1 MKPWLQRKQWRENK
15 IASNA
20 KVGMYVIW
28 GFTILWNAISLPIF
42 FTSPSLIKDIQEK
55 PETALVFLFPMI
67 GIVLVGVS
75 IRAVNNWRKFGS
87 TPLVLDPFPGS
98 ISGQVGGTILTRI
111 SYEPNL
117 NFIVTLSCLYSYISG
132 SGKNRSRR
140 ERVKWQTEGVCFS
153 TPHREG
159 SSISFRFDTPPD
171 LPESETKDSTSYHLW
186 RVAISCDLPGTDFER
201 SYEIP
206 VYKGSRHSSIKHGT
220 EAYHKTM
227 DQALDG
233 LDEIAQ
239 ITTVTGGLEFY
250 YPAFKRP
257 AGGIMAT
264 IFGLIFATAGVIMWR
279 FQDIPIIFP
288 ITFTPIG
295 LLILSIGIWELGKS
309 LRVRVTRDQIF
320 SRRFF
325 LAYPITSRSFSAK
338 EIQQLR
344 IKEGSSVS
352 NGKKTTVFY
361 SIIAHTTGSKK
372 LVVAERLAS
381 KPEALLIK
389 ENLEQYLPSTVKES
403 LD

>member
-28 GFTILWNAISLPIF
+28 GFTFLWNAISLPIF
-42 FTSPSLIKDIQEK
+42 FTSPSLIKDIQAK

-87 TPLVLDPFPGS
+87 TPLALDPFPGS
-98 ISGQVGGTILTRI
+98 ISGQVGGTILTHIR
-111 SYEPNL
+111 YEPNL
-117 NFIVTLSCLYSYISG
+117 NFIVTLSCFYSYISG

-140 ERVKWQTEGVCFS
+140 ESVKWQTEGVCFS

-171 LPESETKDSTSYHLW
+171 LPESEPKDSTSYHLW

-206 VYKGSRHSSIKHGT
+206 VYKGSRHSSIQHGT

-233 LDEIAQ
+233 LEEIAQ
-239 ITTVTGGLEFY
+239 IKTVPGGLEFY

-257 AGGIMAT
+257 AGGIMAA
-264 IFGLIFATAGVIMWR
+264 FLGLIFATTGVVMWR
-279 FQDIPIIFP
+279 YSDAPIIFP

-295 LLILSIGIWELGKS
+295 LLIISIGIWELGKS
-309 LRVRVTRDQIF
+309 LCVRVNKKQI
-320 SRRFF
+320 
-325 LAYPITSRSFSAK
+325 L
-338 EIQQLR
+338 
-344 IKEGSSVS
+344 
-352 NGKKTTVFY
+352 
-361 SIIAHTTGSKK
+361 
-372 LVVAERLAS
+372 
-381 KPEALLIK
+381 
-389 ENLEQYLPSTVKES
+389 
-403 LD
+403 

>member
-28 GFTILWNAISLPIF
+28 GFTFLWNAISLPIF
-42 FTSPSLIKDIQEK
+42 FTSPSLIKDIQAK

-87 TPLVLDPFPGS
+87 TPLALDPFPGS
-98 ISGQVGGTILTRI
+98 ISGQVGGTILTHIR
-111 SYEPNL
+111 YEPNL
-117 NFIVTLSCLYSYISG
+117 NFIVTLSCFYSYISG

-140 ERVKWQTEGVCFS
+140 ESVKWQTEGVCFS

-171 LPESETKDSTSYHLW
+171 LPESEPKDSTSYHLW

-206 VYKGSRHSSIKHGT
+206 VYKGSRHSSIQHGT

-233 LDEIAQ
+233 LEEIAQ
-239 ITTVTGGLEFY
+239 IKTVPGGLEFY

-257 AGGIMAT
+257 AGGIMAA
-264 IFGLIFATAGVIMWR
+264 FLGLIFATTGVVMWR
-279 FQDIPIIFP
+279 YSDAPIIFP

-295 LLILSIGIWELGKS
+295 LLIISIGIWELGKS
-309 LRVRVTRDQIF
+309 LCVRVNKKQIF

-325 LAYPITSRSFSAK
+325 LSYPMTSKSFATQ
-338 EIQQLR
+338 EISQLI

-352 NGKKTTVFY
+352 SGKKTTVYY
-361 SIIAHTTGSKK
+361 SIIAKTQNSKK
-372 LVVAERLAS
+372 LVAAERLAS
-381 KPEALLIK
+381 KPEAQLIK
-389 ENLEQYLPSTVKES
+389 ENLEQYLPLAIK
-403 LD
+403 DN